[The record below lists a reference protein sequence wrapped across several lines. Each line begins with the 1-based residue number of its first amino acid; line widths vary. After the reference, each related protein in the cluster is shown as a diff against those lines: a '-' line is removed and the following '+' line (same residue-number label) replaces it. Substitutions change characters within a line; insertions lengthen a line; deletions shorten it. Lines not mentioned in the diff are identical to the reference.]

1 MNRPAGVV
9 VTAVLQTLGSLSS
22 ILIAVLFVVLPRIVP
37 KNASQPE
44 LPGALYIGMG
54 IFYLLLGVV
63 GLATAVGVFKLKQ
76 WARYSTLIFAGIL
89 GALCLLVAVGFAF
102 LPLTSPPSQPGV
114 ELPPHFELVFKAA
127 MIGTQLALVAL
138 GAWWLY
144 YFNRGD
150 IKLRFEGRTT
160 GAATLMSRRPI
171 SIAILS
177 IFNLIGSSIML
188 LLAWNA
194 PPVAFLGMVL
204 HGASSRAFYV
214 ASALAGFYV
223 GAGLWRLVP
232 TSRIVAIAF
241 QLFYLFNATLFYVLP
256 GRAER
261 AQRLLAEVAHKWHFA
276 NFDQSAQSF
285 WLGAWWGITS
295 ALLFAGVTIY
305 ILVTRRS
312 AFQSAAPPPLP
323 PVPAS

>member
-138 GAWWLY
+138 GAWWLTTS
-144 YFNRGD
+144 
-150 IKLRFEGRTT
+150 IKETSSFDLKGGPPELR
-160 GAATLMSRRPI
+160 P
-171 SIAILS
+171 
-177 IFNLIGSSIML
+177 
-188 LLAWNA
+188 
-194 PPVAFLGMVL
+194 
-204 HGASSRAFYV
+204 
-214 ASALAGFYV
+214 
-223 GAGLWRLVP
+223 
-232 TSRIVAIAF
+232 
-241 QLFYLFNATLFYVLP
+241 
-256 GRAER
+256 
-261 AQRLLAEVAHKWHFA
+261 
-276 NFDQSAQSF
+276 
-285 WLGAWWGITS
+285 
-295 ALLFAGVTIY
+295 
-305 ILVTRRS
+305 
-312 AFQSAAPPPLP
+312 
-323 PVPAS
+323 